1 MALPLD
7 FALEGFRLI
16 RARPRLIAL
25 WGVVTLFGYGLAF
38 IMFVA
43 TAGPVQPILAG
54 AGMHPPDTISDAVA
68 QALLLSVISVLP
80 LCWLTQAVIA
90 CAVCRA
96 GLEGGEDPFGH
107 LRFGAREMQVL
118 TVTAVTSLIG
128 FAVLTSVFTA
138 FQSLHPPAA
147 LNGVGFVAGA
157 LAAFFVQVRMSLNVP
172 QTFALRRIDLFGS
185 VAMTRGRFWPLAGG
199 YVMAFVL
206 SSVVQYLG
214 QQVIHAVIAVSFGES
229 ANAAAYDMSSLS
241 AFLTPAHMVDV
252 AISFGLIIPQVSA
265 ILLAAPLGAWK
276 ALKPATPPL
285 TVAS

>member
-1 MALPLD
+1 MGLPLD

-16 RARPRLIAL
+16 RARPRLITL

-38 IMFVA
+38 VMFVA

-68 QALLLSVISVLP
+68 QALLLSVVSVLP

-96 GLEGGEDPFGH
+96 GLEGGEDAFGF

-118 TVTAVTSLIG
+118 IVTAATSLIG
-128 FAVLTSVFTA
+128 FAMLTSVFTV
-138 FQSLHPPAA
+138 FQSLHLPAA
-147 LNGVGFVAGA
+147 LDGVGFVAGA
-157 LAAFFVQVRMSLNVP
+157 LAALFVQVRLSLNVP

-185 VAMTRGRFWPLAGG
+185 VAMTKGRFWPLAGG
-199 YVMAFVL
+199 YVAAFVL
-206 SSVVQYLG
+206 SSIVQYLG
-214 QQVIHAVIAVSFGES
+214 QQVVRAVIALAFGEA

-241 AFLTPAHMVDV
+241 AFLTPAHVVDI
-252 AISFGLIIPQVSA
+252 AISFGLIMPQVSA

-276 ALKPATPPL
+276 ALKPAAPPL
-285 TVAS
+285 TAAP